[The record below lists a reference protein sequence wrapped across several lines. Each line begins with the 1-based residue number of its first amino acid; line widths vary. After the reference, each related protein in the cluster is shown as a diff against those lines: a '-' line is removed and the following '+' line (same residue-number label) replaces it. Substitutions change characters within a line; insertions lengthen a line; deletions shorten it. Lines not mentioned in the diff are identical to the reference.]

1 MSNNLVKRL
10 GEKLSER
17 LNEAL
22 SESLGESYSE
32 RFSNKWSDK
41 LDERKYV
48 HGWSR
53 KLQICFMNV
62 SSMLYI
68 SFRVLTKALLSH
80 N

>member
-22 SESLGESYSE
+22 SESLGE